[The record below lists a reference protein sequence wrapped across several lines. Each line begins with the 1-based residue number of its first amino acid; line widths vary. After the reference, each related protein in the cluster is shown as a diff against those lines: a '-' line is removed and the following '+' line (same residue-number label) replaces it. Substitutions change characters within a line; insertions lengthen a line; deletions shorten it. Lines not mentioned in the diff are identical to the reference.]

1 MTKFISNVKNPY
13 APKSDDVKAENLK
26 EKFISKSNVGIIQ
39 MFKDNTTNITGRK
52 VAFKHV

>member
-13 APKSDDVKAENLK
+13 APKSDCVKAEK
-26 EKFISKSNVGIIQ
+26 SKGKFISKSNAGTIQ